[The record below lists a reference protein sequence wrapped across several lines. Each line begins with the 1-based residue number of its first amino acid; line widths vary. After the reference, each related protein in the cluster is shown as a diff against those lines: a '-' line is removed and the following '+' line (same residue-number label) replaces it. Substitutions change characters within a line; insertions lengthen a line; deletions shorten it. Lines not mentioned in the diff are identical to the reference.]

1 MHPDANALQGST
13 RHTAVIIQVNF
24 MEFCELHLNI
34 LYSAPTGAVNGA
46 SRLCCVASLEDAGER
61 RDPRL

>member
-1 MHPDANALQGST
+1 M
-13 RHTAVIIQVNF
+13 IIQVYF
-24 MEFCELHLNI
+24 MELCELHLNI

-61 RDPRL
+61 RDPRSDTTRS